1 MRQTVC
7 RQLCHP
13 AGTQRN
19 LFVGYNRNA
28 MVIRVSYHDIELRLE
43 RAEELLGHQFSD
55 RSLLQQALTH
65 ASATEGNPEDDYE
78 RLEFLG
84 DAIVGFLIADV
95 VFEQYPAF
103 PEGDLTKLR
112 VSVINGSFL
121 SEVMAERGFAELI
134 IFGASEQG
142 LGSRGLPSAL
152 EDIYES
158 LTAALY
164 LDSGLSEARRWVLD
178 TLGSYLTPELLKTA
192 VSPKSRLQEIMQ
204 EHGRQVSYTIVGTE
218 GPAHAPRFTAAALI
232 DGVEKARAEGSS
244 KKEAESAAAALV
256 IQELL
261 G

>member
-1 MRQTVC
+1 MATKITQT
-7 RQLCHP
+7 
-13 AGTQRN
+13 
-19 LFVGYNRNA
+19 
-28 MVIRVSYHDIELRLE
+28 DIDQRLE
-43 RAEELLGHQFSD
+43 RTEEILGYRFTD
-55 RSLLQQALTH
+55 RALLQQALTH

-84 DAIVGFLIADV
+84 DAIVGFAIADA
-95 VFEQYPAF
+95 VFERYPSF

-121 SEVMAERGFAELI
+121 SEVMGELGFAELI
-134 IFGASEQG
+134 IFGASERG

-164 LDSGLSEARRWVLD
+164 LDSGLAEARRWVLD
-178 TLGSYLTPELLKTA
+178 TLGPFLSPELLKTA
-192 VSPKSRLQEIMQ
+192 ASPKSRLQEIMQ
-204 EHGRQVSYTIVGTE
+204 EQGRQVSYAIVASV
-218 GPAHAPRFTAAALI
+218 GPAHAPCFTAAALV
-232 DGVEKARAEGSS
+232 DGKERARATGSS

-256 IQELL
+256 LQGLL

>member
-1 MRQTVC
+1 MPTRISETEI
-7 RQLCHP
+7 
-13 AGTQRN
+13 
-19 LFVGYNRNA
+19 NR
-28 MVIRVSYHDIELRLE
+28 RLQ
-43 RAEELLGHQFSD
+43 RAEELLGHCFAD
-55 RSLLQQALTH
+55 RALLQQALTH

-84 DAIVGFLIADV
+84 DSVVGFLIADA
-95 VFEQYPAF
+95 VFERYPKL

-121 SEVMAERGFAELI
+121 SELMAERGFAELI

-142 LGSRGLPSAL
+142 MGSRGLPSAL

-164 LDSGLSEARRWVLD
+164 LDAGLDEAKRWVLES
-178 TLGSYLTPELLKTA
+178 LGPYLSLELLA
-192 VSPKSRLQEIMQ
+192 AAASPKSRLQEIVQ
-204 EHGRQVSYTIVGTE
+204 ERGRQVSYRIVNSE
-218 GPAHAPRFTAAALI
+218 GPAHAPCFTAAALI
-232 DGVEKARAEGSS
+232 NGVEKARASGSS

-256 IQELL
+256 LEGLL